1 MPGWSPEIA
10 NEFIRLGARKGHLL
24 NQVQLQGLIYVAH
37 GRALALFDQ
46 PLTGDRPEAW
56 DFGPVYRRLADAL
69 RSFGLDIVD
78 REILTCEVYR
88 QWAGPEAQMPAS
100 AELDQDELE
109 LIAAVYRDFA
119 ALGESRLFHCTS
131 ASGSPWAAVFANGE
145 GQFREITHN
154 LVKAQFLQLTSE
166 GRRSSV
172 G

>member
-10 NEFIRLGARKGHLL
+10 NEFIRLAAGEGRLL
-24 NQVQLQGLIYVAH
+24 NQVQLQGLTYVAH
-37 GRALALFDQ
+37 GRSLALSGE

-69 RSFGLDIVD
+69 RSHGLDIVD

-100 AELDQDELE
+100 AELDQGEME
-109 LIAAVYRDFA
+109 LIANVYRDFA
-119 ALGESRLFHCTS
+119 ALGEARLFHCTS
-131 ASGSPWAAVFANGE
+131 ATGSAWAAVFADGAGE
-145 GQFREITHN
+145 FREITHK
-154 LVKAQFLQLTSE
+154 LIKAQFLELTGE
-166 GRRSSV
+166 V